1 MTVVQ
6 QKSFAG
12 GIMGPMMLGRSDDE
26 KYKAGLKVCRNFICL
41 PQGAVENRAGFEY
54 IRETKYADKRARLIP
69 FVYSRD
75 QSWVIEF
82 GEKYIRFHTN
92 GGTLLNDNGTPYEI
106 TSPYSADDVMDLH
119 YAQSGDVIAIV
130 HHKYR
135 PMELR
140 RYSLRDWR
148 FTVIE
153 FNSRLDPPTGV
164 KAEKASAAD
173 EEINAD
179 KYTFKYCVTALN
191 ADRTVQSERS
201 EIAWCTANIYNNGT
215 TIKVSWNAVAGAYY
229 YRVYK
234 NEGGT
239 YAYIGETEGLE
250 IVDDNIAPDAD
261 YTPPKYE
268 DPFNASNGI
277 SSITVTNSGSN
288 YSNVTGGVAS
298 LTGMSVEPQSRYHGY
313 DPYTTD
319 FDVTIYDEANSGYG
333 ATAELVTEEWTTE
346 ETEVDTSGDSTS
358 YYNYYVHHVRITS
371 IKITNVGR
379 AYLKPKAK
387 VVWWQ
392 SRKKGTLMKG
402 SDGKDWIKYYDLE
415 KVNYAPTARITDSTG
430 SGAEL
435 QVEVADGKINAI
447 KVTKPGSG
455 YSNPTVVID
464 AGTSA
469 GSGASA
475 KAVVASS
482 PDYPQC
488 VTYFEQRRV
497 FASTTTQ
504 PQAVW
509 MTQTGTES
517 QFSYRIPTRSDD
529 RVSFKIASRERH
541 EIRHMIPLNR
551 LLVLTEAGEWVVTS
565 TNDAIT
571 PSTVQVK
578 SQAFNGANMVT
589 PLIVNNSILYVS
601 NRGGHVRELG
611 YNYNAGGYVTGD
623 LSIRCAQLF
632 DNFEIYDSAL
642 SRAPQPIAW
651 FVSSSG
657 SLLGFTYIPDQNIS
671 AWHEH
676 TTDGRF
682 ESVCVISEGTA
693 DSVYCV
699 IQRTIN
705 GQTKRFVERMAK
717 RDKENLSDSFFV
729 DCGMTYRGE
738 ETKELSGLSWLEGK
752 VVSILADGSEKPMQ
766 TVTDGKIT
774 LDYPA
779 RVITVGLPI
788 DAQITTLPAIVPLQ
802 NGGDA
807 GSVQKNVSSV
817 FLRVYNSSGVYV
829 APEDGELIE
838 YKQRTTE
845 LPGTPPQ
852 TITGGINCEIHPEW
866 NDTGSVTIKQEA
878 PLPLTILSIACDIDL
893 GG

>member
-12 GIMGPMMLGRSDDE
+12 GVMGPMMLSRSDDE

-41 PQGAVENRAGFEY
+41 PQGAVENRAGLEY

-75 QSWVIEF
+75 QSWVLEF
-82 GEKYIRFHTN
+82 GEKYIRFHTD
-92 GGTLLNDNGTPYEI
+92 GGTLLKSDGTPYEV
-106 TSPYSADDVMDLH
+106 TTPYLAEDVMDLH

-130 HHKYR
+130 HHKYA

-140 RYSLRDWR
+140 RYSIRDWR
-148 FTVIE
+148 LTEIQ
-153 FNSRLDPPTGV
+153 FNSRLSPPQNV
-164 KAEKASAAD
+164 KAVKASSAD

-191 ADRTVQSERS
+191 SDRTVQSERS
-201 EIAWCTANIYNNGT
+201 DVVWCTANIYNNGT
-215 TIKVSWNAVAGAYY
+215 TIKISWDAVVGAYY

-234 NEGGT
+234 NVGGT
-239 YAYIGETEGLE
+239 YCYLGETDGLE
-250 IVDDNIAPDAD
+250 IVDNNIAADAD
-261 YTPPKYE
+261 YTPPRYE

-277 SSITVTNSGSN
+277 ASITVTNGGSN
-288 YSNVTGGVAS
+288 YSNVTGGIGS
-298 LTGMSVEPQSRYHGY
+298 LSGLSISEESTGSYSYLVSSIDCE
-313 DPYTTD
+313 
-319 FDVTIYDEANSGYG
+319 VYDEANSGYG
-333 ATAELVTEEWTTE
+333 GACTLVYDQWRTD
-346 ETEVDTSGDSTS
+346 ETEVDDSGDSTTYS
-358 YYNYYVHHVRITS
+358 HYYLYHIRITGVS
-371 IKITNVGR
+371 VAAVGR
-379 AYLKPKAK
+379 AYIKPKAK
-387 VVWWQ
+387 ITYW
-392 SRKKGTLMKG
+392 SNRKKGKTYWVKTF
-402 SDGKDWIKYYDLE
+402 DLPI
-415 KVNYAPTARITDSTG
+415 VNKAPTASITDSTG
-430 SGAEL
+430 RGAEL
-435 QVEVADGKINAI
+435 SVEVANGKINAI

-455 YSNPTVVID
+455 YSNPTVVIN
-464 AGTSA
+464 AETSA

-475 KAVVASS
+475 TAVVASS

-497 FASTTTQ
+497 FASTTTE

-517 QFSYRIPTRSDD
+517 QFSYRVPTRSDD
-529 RVSFKIASRERH
+529 RVSFKIASRERQ

-611 YNYNAGGYVTGD
+611 YNYNAGGYITGD
-623 LSIRCAQLF
+623 LSIRCAHLF
-632 DNFEIYDSAL
+632 DNYEIYDSTL
-642 SRAPQPIAW
+642 SRAPLPIAW

-682 ESVCVISEGTA
+682 ESVCAIAEGTA

-699 IQRTIN
+699 VQRTIN
-705 GQTKRFVERMAK
+705 GAKKRFVERMAK

-738 ETKELSGLSWLEGK
+738 ETTELSGLNWLEGK
-752 VVSILADGSEKPMQ
+752 TVSILADGSEKPSQ
-766 TVTDGKIT
+766 VVTDGKIT

-779 RVITVGLPI
+779 KVITVGLPI
-788 DAQITTLPAIVPLQ
+788 DAEITTLPAIVPLQ
-802 NGGDA
+802 SGGDA

-817 FLRVYNSSGVYV
+817 FLRVYNSSGIYV

-845 LPGTPPQ
+845 VPGTPPEP
-852 TITGGINCEIHPEW
+852 ISGGINCEIHPEW

-878 PLPLTILSIACDIDL
+878 PLPLTVLSIACEIEL

>member
-1 MTVVQ
+1 MAVVQ

-54 IRETKYADKRARLIP
+54 IRETKYSDKRARLIP

-75 QSWVIEF
+75 QSWVLEF
-82 GEKYIRFHTN
+82 GEKYIRFHTD
-92 GGTLLNDNGTPYEI
+92 GETLLNDDGTPYEVS
-106 TSPYSADDVMDLH
+106 TPYSADDIMDLH
-119 YAQSGDVIAIV
+119 YAQSGDIIAFV
-130 HHKYR
+130 HHRYA
-135 PMELR
+135 PMELK

-148 FTVIE
+148 LSAIE
-153 FNSRLDPPTGV
+153 FNSRLDPPSNV

-215 TIKVSWNAVAGAYY
+215 TIKISWDAVAGAYY

-239 YAYIGETEGLE
+239 YAYLGETEGLE
-250 IVDDNIAPDAD
+250 IIDDNIAPDAD
-261 YTPPKYE
+261 YTPPRYE

-277 SSITVTNSGSN
+277 ASITVNNGGSN
-288 YSNVTGGVAS
+288 YSNVTGGIGA
-298 LTGMSVEPQSRYHGY
+298 LAGLSVTMAVRDAGY
-313 DPYTTD
+313 DVITKSIDYE
-319 FDVTIYDEANSGYG
+319 VYDEGNSGYG
-333 ATAELVTEEWTTE
+333 GAVEPVYDKWKTDG
-346 ETEVDTSGDSTS
+346 VDVDDSGDSTRYD
-358 YYNYYVHHVRITS
+358 YYTNYNV
-371 IKITNVGR
+371 KITGLTPTKIGR
-379 AYLKPKAK
+379 AYLKPKVK
-387 VVWWQ
+387 ITYY
-392 SRKKGTLMKG
+392 SNRKKGKTY
-402 SDGKDWIKYYDLE
+402 WVKYFDLPI
-415 KVNYAPTARITDSTG
+415 VNEAPTARITDSTG

-475 KAVVASS
+475 TAVVASS
-482 PDYPQC
+482 PDYPQS

-632 DNFEIYDSAL
+632 DNYEIYDSAL

-738 ETKELSGLSWLEGK
+738 ETTELSGLSWLEGK

-807 GSVQKNVSSV
+807 GSIQKNVSSV